1 MTKKFKKIVNGDYS
15 LFPKNA
21 EKFPQEFL
29 YDTDKFVDRWASM
42 VKDSYDVSGEDIT
55 KPVPGIVLAVKKNG
69 KVSPGGPRSRIN
81 SISTV
86 TSETCLKL
94 WVHTEFDSAL
104 QVPENFVN
112 PGDQENLI
120 YEHYV
125 FEAENINLDGDVP
138 KPGDVVNVIHPW
150 AFGFT
155 NKVGIYLGKVAE
167 GMAPTLS
174 KTSSNFKNKKNSR
187 SKTVPNE

>member
-1 MTKKFKKIVNGDYS
+1 MTKKHKKIINGDYS

-29 YDTDKFVDRWASM
+29 YDTDNFVDRWATM
-42 VKDSYDVSGEDIT
+42 VKDSYDVEGEDIT

-69 KVSPGGPRSRIN
+69 KVSPGGPRDRVN
-81 SISTV
+81 EISSAPT
-86 TSETCLKL
+86 ETCLKM

-104 QVPENFVN
+104 QMPENFIN

-125 FEAENINLDGDVP
+125 FEAENASLDNVIP
-138 KPGDVVNVIHPW
+138 KPGDIVSVIHPW

-155 NKVGIYLGKVAE
+155 NKVGLYKGKIADGV
-167 GMAPTLS
+167 APTIR
-174 KTSSNFKNKKNSR
+174 KTSSNFKNKKNTR
-187 SKTVPNE
+187 SKIVP

>member
-1 MTKKFKKIVNGDYS
+1 MCTHNFKQVSDVTVEI
-15 LFPKNA
+15 
-21 EKFPQEFL
+21 EFIL
-29 YDTDKFVDRWASM
+29 D
-42 VKDSYDVSGEDIT
+42 
-55 KPVPGIVLAVKKNG
+55 L
-69 KVSPGGPRSRIN
+69 GP
-81 SISTV
+81 
-86 TSETCLKL
+86 
-94 WVHTEFDSAL
+94 
-104 QVPENFVN
+104 